1 MEQGHPM
8 KLRIKKGFL
17 AGGVILVF
25 LLGSHSRIDGL
36 TYDHMNNAFPFRDPA
51 FSPDFIGWRLPW
63 AIDQGKSDPWGQ
75 GYYCTDSKMG
85 DLFYIE
91 GISSDNPAS
100 FINIQS
106 SETLLG
112 KANGTHHRYV
122 ESIPPELTTMLL
134 LGIGLVILWLCLH
147 AFQKV
152 EDIGVGT
159 FLNRGSFLRMLD
171 LEIKRAR
178 RYQNSF
184 CVLILKLSPVP
195 GQEKGKGLQK
205 CYHSLSIWLKGELR
219 EIDILGSLGD
229 DQLAALLPY
238 ADLSGSRRVRSRL
251 EGKLKNLD
259 FRNDGYEVVI
269 DQISFP
275 KDGTVEDLSARL
287 QG

>member
-1 MEQGHPM
+1 
-8 KLRIKKGFL
+8 
-17 AGGVILVF
+17 
-25 LLGSHSRIDGL
+25 
-36 TYDHMNNAFPFRDPA
+36 
-51 FSPDFIGWRLPW
+51 
-63 AIDQGKSDPWGQ
+63 
-75 GYYCTDSKMG
+75 
-85 DLFYIE
+85 
-91 GISSDNPAS
+91 
-100 FINIQS
+100 
-106 SETLLG
+106 
-112 KANGTHHRYV
+112 
-122 ESIPPELTTMLL
+122 MLL

-152 EDIGVGT
+152 EDKGVGT